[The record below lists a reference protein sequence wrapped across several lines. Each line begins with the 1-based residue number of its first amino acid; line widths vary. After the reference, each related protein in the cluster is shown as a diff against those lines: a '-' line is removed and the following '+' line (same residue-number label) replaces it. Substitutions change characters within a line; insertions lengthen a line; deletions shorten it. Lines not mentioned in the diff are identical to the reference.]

1 MAAKYR
7 KIDPRIW
14 RDERFRMLGPEE
26 KLVALYCLT
35 AQVNRCGLFLFSPA
49 MASEELCLK
58 METLRGRFSKAVS
71 TLRWRWD
78 KEQRVL
84 YFPTW
89 WKYNPPENPNVLKGC
104 LTDLEDLPETP
115 LLKEFFA
122 NETYLNEELRA
133 TFRERYPKPSPNQ
146 EQEQEQKQE
155 QDSTCTEPPKAAA
168 SVPTVLRAPVLVFPT
183 VGGKR
188 RGETD
193 WPLTE
198 EKLAEYVESFPGVDV
213 LTELRKA
220 KQWCIDNPA
229 KRKTWSGVAKF
240 LSGWLGRVQ
249 NEGGN
254 RGSSSGKSGGR
265 GSGSGVR
272 PGSRIESPPG
282 KYDAVPVIVAG
293 SEAPNQTGAQAAN
306 PAREAA

>member
-35 AQVNRCGLFLFSPA
+35 AQVNRCGLFVFSPA

-58 METLRGRFSKAVS
+58 IEILRGRFAKVIA
-71 TLRWRWD
+71 TLRWKWD
-78 KEQRVL
+78 REQRVL

-89 WKYNPPENPNVLKGC
+89 WKYNPPENPNVLKGN

-115 LLKEFFA
+115 LLKEFYA
-122 NETYLNEELRA
+122 NETYLNEELRE

-146 EQEQEQKQE
+146 EQEQEQEQKQ
-155 QDSTCTEPPKAAA
+155 DKTCPEPPKAA
-168 SVPTVLRAPVLVFPT
+168 SGPTILRAPVLVFPT

-188 RGETD
+188 RNGTD
-193 WPLTE
+193 WPLSE

-213 LTELRKA
+213 LAELRKA
-220 KQWCIDNPA
+220 RQWCIDTPT
-229 KRKTWSGVAKF
+229 KRKTWDGMAKF

-249 NEGGN
+249 NEGGSHG
-254 RGSSSGKSGGR
+254 RGGNTGGGR

-282 KYDAVPVIVAG
+282 KYDAVPVILAG
-293 SEAPNQTGAQAAN
+293 PATPNPAGTQATD